1 MLLDKTSMCVCT
13 CERASE
19 CVWEKNQRGK
29 MKNKKHQNVMHR
41 HFASGGNS
49 LSFSDTLERL
59 RSLHIRGDEFEM
71 KRALSSS
78 SINPTAPKRDTTS
91 GNAIEKWNPST
102 AQEADLET
110 AKKLLT
116 QQENDYENKFSKG
129 IGTYNRGIRDPRSK
143 LSGQELVEFWVGVY
157 RIDRKRRSE
166 AKKMSNPLE
175 DFFYD
180 DLRPDTP
187 LRTRASGSQSSQQGE
202 EGDKEGDK
210 EDTGL
215 LTDEEYANFRRGYE
229 ASLVRYVNVV
239 RKNTKLSRPKGP
251 VSQFTLHP
259 SGMVDKLRPGKRW
272 ENTRIPEDLE
282 AQPDYYHV
290 VFPNQL
296 YILRVDQPENYP
308 TQEEIELD
316 NQKYELEMRESAA
329 EDGESGDE
337 GADGSEGDEGDDEMY
352 DDALDDALELETGAD
367 SDLNSSEEARERQRI
382 EYLGEPQVGL
392 VLNDSHLVLPLQ
404 SNHAESLY
412 TSIAILMHER
422 GDAKT
427 AADLRKAA
435 IDWLSKPDPA
445 PGSRQLELINSPT
458 STFRSYLNGLI
469 PAGTPGRQRDFTF
482 GMPRTMRMINAY
494 RRTMPQYSNSDFKS
508 WTTSA
513 YDTTPGFESESLLTQ
528 YANFQRKTRS
538 WPTMYDV
545 EALAHALNIDIHLYY
560 TSGDRY
566 DSWKKI
572 VNPLRFGPFVNQPSA
587 RTPLKLLWSGD
598 HQMHFRPLI
607 SKGIDQSSPAFR
619 QAEST
624 RNDYERSQVSTVS
637 ADLPFTRDDRDGT
650 ALEPNY
656 YARIPWNGEYD
667 N

>member
-1 MLLDKTSMCVCT
+1 
-13 CERASE
+13 
-19 CVWEKNQRGK
+19 

-91 GNAIEKWNPST
+91 RNAIEKWNPST

-116 QQENDYENKFSKG
+116 QQEVEYENKFSKG
-129 IGTYNRGIRDPRSK
+129 MITYNRGIQDARSK
-143 LSGQELVEFWVGVY
+143 LSGQKLVEFWIAMY
-157 RIDRKRRSE
+157 RLDRTRRSQ
-166 AKKMSNPLE
+166 AKLMSNPLE
-175 DFFYD
+175 DPFYD

-215 LTDEEYANFRRGYE
+215 LTDKEYANFRRGYE

-282 AQPDYYHV
+282 AQSDYYHV

-316 NQKYELEMRESAA
+316 NQAYEREMRPIAA

-337 GADGSEGDEGDDEMY
+337 GDEGDEGADGSDGDDEMY

-367 SDLNSSEEARERQRI
+367 SDPNSSEEARERQRI
-382 EYLGEPQVGL
+382 KYLGDPQVGL
-392 VLNDSHLVLPLQ
+392 VLNDSHIVLPLQ
-404 SNHAESLY
+404 PYHAESLY

-435 IDWLSKPDPA
+435 IDWLSRPDPA
-445 PGSRQLELINSPT
+445 PGSRQIELIDLPT

-469 PAGTPGRQRDFTF
+469 PAGTPERQRDFTF
-482 GMPRTMRMINAY
+482 GMPRTMRMINAN
-494 RRTMPQYSNSDFKS
+494 RNSEFKS

-513 YDTTPGFESESLLTQ
+513 YKITLGSETESLLTQ
-528 YANFQRKTRS
+528 YANFQLKTTS

-560 TSGDRY
+560 TAGDQY

-572 VNPLRFGPFVNQPSA
+572 VNPLRFGPFVDQPSFSK
-587 RTPLKLLWSGD
+587 TPLKLLWSGD

-624 RNDYERSQVSTVS
+624 RNNYEQTQVSTVS
-637 ADLPFTRDDRDGT
+637 AKLPFTRDDRDVT
-650 ALEPNY
+650 ALDPNY
-656 YARIPWNGEYD
+656 YARMPWSGEYD
-667 N
+667 NV